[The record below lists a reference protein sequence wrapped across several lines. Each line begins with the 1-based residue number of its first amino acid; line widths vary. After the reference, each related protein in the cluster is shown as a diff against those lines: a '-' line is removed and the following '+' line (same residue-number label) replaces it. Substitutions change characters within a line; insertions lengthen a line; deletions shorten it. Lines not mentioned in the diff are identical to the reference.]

1 MSDAMMPPI
10 NLQSNYPILPEQ
22 DAAWPAQLRDAVD
35 RYASEAIRLPAFGGS
50 LRNRQIAAAWLGMP
64 VERTWICTGGH
75 HGTMAALLAAGLP
88 GKTVAVEALTYP
100 WFVRQ
105 AEMLGMKVVPVAM
118 DAECMDPEALRAV
131 CEREPVAAV
140 YTMPTQ
146 HNPTG
151 AVASLARRERMVEV
165 ARAFGLTIVEDG
177 AYGFLVEAEPP
188 HYAALAPE
196 RAFYVE
202 SLSKRAAPGVR
213 TAFLVGP
220 EAMGAQIEVALRVT
234 TSGSST
240 LLTDLGCSMAAD
252 GANGLLMQLI
262 AAKRREGA
270 VRCRRALEILRGL
283 VVEAGENTWHLWVS
297 LPGALTDA
305 AVEEACAARGVLVT
319 GARWFTAPGV
329 AVPRAVR
336 LGLGGEIEWA
346 RVEAGLRVF
355 AEVVGVG

>member
-1 MSDAMMPPI
+1 MNRVFVPPI

-22 DAAWPAQLRDAVD
+22 EAAWPVQLRGAVD
-35 RYASEAIRLPAFGGS
+35 RYAAEAIRLPAFGGS
-50 LRNRQIAAAWLGMP
+50 LKNREIAAAWLHTP

-75 HGTMAALLAAGLP
+75 HGTMLALLAAGLP

-105 AEMLGMKVVPVAM
+105 AQLLGMKVVPVAM
-118 DAECMDPEALRAV
+118 DGECMAPEALRAV

-151 AVASLARRERMVEV
+151 AVASLPRRQRIVEV
-165 ARAFGLTIVEDG
+165 AQAFDLTILEDA

-188 HYAALAPE
+188 RYVALAPE

-213 TAFLVGP
+213 TAFVVAP
-220 EAMGAQIEVALRVT
+220 EALGAQMELALRVM

-240 LLTDLGCSMAAD
+240 LLTDLGCSMVAD
-252 GANGLLMQLI
+252 GSLHQLI

-270 VRCRRALEILRGL
+270 VRCRRALEILSGFA
-283 VVEAGENTWHLWVS
+283 VEAGENTWHLWVS
-297 LPGALTDA
+297 LPGELTDET
-305 AVEEACAARGVLVT
+305 VEERCAARGVLGT
-319 GARWFTAPGV
+319 GARWFTAPG
-329 AVPRAVR
+329 APVPRAVR
-336 LGLGGEIEWA
+336 LGLGGEVDWG

-355 AEVVGVG
+355 AEVAGGD